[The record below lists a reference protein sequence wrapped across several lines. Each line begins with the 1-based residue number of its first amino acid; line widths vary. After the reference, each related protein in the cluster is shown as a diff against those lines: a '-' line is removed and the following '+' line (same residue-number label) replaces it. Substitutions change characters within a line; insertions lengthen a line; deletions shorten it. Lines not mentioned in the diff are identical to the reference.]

1 MEAQN
6 EAASLA
12 VLWKDS
18 RTYQGNLG
26 EFEGVKIQ
34 WIRYFAS
41 STGWLDETYKKSM
54 KWKVWEFFARGM
66 AEFHRIL
73 FGRERGND
81 WV

>member
-26 EFEGVKIQ
+26 EFEGEKIQ
-34 WIRYFAS
+34 WIRYFAG
-41 STGWLDETYKKSM
+41 STGWLDM
-54 KWKVWEFFARGM
+54 
-66 AEFHRIL
+66 HL
-73 FGRERGND
+73 
-81 WV
+81 